1 MSYALHQGG
10 VLLGLMSFIVL
21 GVVTDYSLIILIKS
35 GHLAGSNSYA
45 GVMSAAFGTPGYVVL
60 SVLQFIYPVI
70 GNSLETNF
78 HLFLSEKSSPS

>member
-10 VLLGLMSFIVL
+10 VLLGLMSFILL

-60 SVLQFIYPVI
+60 SILQFIYPVI
-70 GNSLETNF
+70 GNPF
-78 HLFLSEKSSPS
+78 IFF